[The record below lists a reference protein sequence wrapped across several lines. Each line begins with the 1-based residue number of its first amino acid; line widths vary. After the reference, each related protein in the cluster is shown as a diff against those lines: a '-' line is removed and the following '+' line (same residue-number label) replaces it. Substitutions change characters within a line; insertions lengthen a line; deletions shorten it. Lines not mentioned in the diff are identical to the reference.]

1 MDLNQKQQEIVNY
14 LEGPLRVIA
23 GPGSGKTRTI
33 IAKIEYLIKVKK
45 INPKKILVV
54 TFTNKAANEITERIK
69 NLIGIDNF
77 NSVYTYHSFAFHFLR
92 LEANSLNLSNNY
104 FILDGQDQK
113 SLIKK
118 HFKDE
123 EFIANNSIDLN
134 DLINI
139 FHKLRFN
146 PEEKISNDNQYLRK
160 IAKLFDK
167 YQNYKKEISALD
179 FDDLIIFS
187 KEILEKNEEIRN
199 K

>member
-77 NSVYTYHSFAFHFLR
+77 NSVYTYRS
-92 LEANSLNLSNNY
+92 
-104 FILDGQDQK
+104 
-113 SLIKK
+113 
-118 HFKDE
+118 E
-123 EFIANNSIDLN
+123 EHTSELQS
-134 DLINI
+134 
-139 FHKLRFN
+139 
-146 PEEKISNDNQYLRK
+146 PYVISY
-160 IAKLFDK
+160 A
-167 YQNYKKEISALD
+167 
-179 FDDLIIFS
+179 
-187 KEILEKNEEIRN
+187 
-199 K
+199 